1 MAVKKR
7 KKSRFEFLTR
17 KFPLRMQR
25 KLVMLF
31 MAVVL
36 AFVVLIGRI
45 TYINVTKGSKYTKVV
60 LDQQNYDSR
69 VIAFKR
75 GDIVDRNGT
84 KMATSERV
92 YKKAFSHEKAMEM
105 ILAGECGTFNP
116 LLLECLQDIQG
127 NIQVEMKRAAEQ
139 PMFVQNS
146 YVGKMIE
153 TVQ

>member
-45 TYINVTKGSKYTKVV
+45 TYINVTKGSKYTKVDFRSAK
-60 LDQQNYDSR
+60 L
-69 VIAFKR
+69 
-75 GDIVDRNGT
+75 
-84 KMATSERV
+84 
-92 YKKAFSHEKAMEM
+92 
-105 ILAGECGTFNP
+105 
-116 LLLECLQDIQG
+116 
-127 NIQVEMKRAAEQ
+127 
-139 PMFVQNS
+139 
-146 YVGKMIE
+146 
-153 TVQ
+153 